1 MLRVEEGSEV
11 ASWRTECLIPNLK
24 EDSSTDQEWEWGI
37 KEWKRH
43 PGWVDSMCWGLEEG
57 ANGCFRT
64 RRSWCSQ
71 SVRCAGVGSAEGNA
85 QKPSLAE
92 SHTQGQSVWWT
103 FTLKT
108 RDSHWG
114 VNKGVTKPILCLRRQ
129 RGQIGGGHR
138 EDPEV
143 RKSGQVRGDLCMNR
157 GDLPF
162 AHPEASGL
170 HEPTPSIH
178 PDSNLQQQTP
188 VQQLRLLYGA
198 DWPQGQRQGS
208 GTSVLKKEW
217 PKPGAQATGLS
228 PILRFI
234 SACLHLFLQS
244 GLHLSHCTQGI
255 LHKPE
260 R

>member
-1 MLRVEEGSEV
+1 
-11 ASWRTECLIPNLK
+11 
-24 EDSSTDQEWEWGI
+24 
-37 KEWKRH
+37 
-43 PGWVDSMCWGLEEG
+43 
-57 ANGCFRT
+57 
-64 RRSWCSQ
+64 
-71 SVRCAGVGSAEGNA
+71 
-85 QKPSLAE
+85 
-92 SHTQGQSVWWT
+92 
-103 FTLKT
+103 
-108 RDSHWG
+108 
-114 VNKGVTKPILCLRRQ
+114 
-129 RGQIGGGHR
+129 
-138 EDPEV
+138 
-143 RKSGQVRGDLCMNR
+143 MNR

-208 GTSVLKKEW
+208 GTSGLKKEW